1 MPELKG
7 LRCPACG
14 APLNEEQG
22 DGPWQFHG
30 CGTKGLSPTFRCS
43 YCGSGIRIEEKKDH
57 EPEILVVT
65 PKRNVLDFI
74 LITLG
79 ALWILLVVAVVIGGR
94 ICTRPSEWIA
104 SLLICSP
111 GIVLLL
117 IGFRR
122 KKTTVFR
129 DGKKQ

>member
-14 APLNEEQG
+14 APVARIPVAHMES
-22 DGPWQFHG
+22 
-30 CGTKGLSPTFRCS
+30 TRCT

-65 PKRNVLDFI
+65 PKRNILDII

-79 ALWILLVVAVVIGGR
+79 ILWILLVAAVVISGR
-94 ICTRPSEWIA
+94 ICSSTAEVIA
-104 SLLICSP
+104 CLLICSP
-111 GIVLLL
+111 GVVLLL

>member
-14 APLNEEQG
+14 APVARIPGAQTES
-22 DGPWQFHG
+22 
-30 CGTKGLSPTFRCS
+30 TRCI

-65 PKRNVLDFI
+65 PTRNVLDFI